1 MNRSVY
7 VCVCLCVCFCVCF
20 CVGARARTHTHT
32 SRACARTHTRR
43 ARAHT
48 HTHVSQARL
57 SRQEPATYFVQE
69 SEAVRFRQRV
79 ARCGRGFG
87 VCTPVHTPNV
97 EALIA
102 LHAPLTN
109 ALPLRG
115 VLDVAGL
122 FCPYIRSF

>member
-1 MNRSVY
+1 MCEFM
-7 VCVCLCVCFCVCF
+7 CVFLCVFVCWR
-20 CVGARARTHTHT
+20 ARAHTHTHIARVRTHTHT
-32 SRACARTHTRR
+32 SR

>member
-1 MNRSVY
+1 MCVF
-7 VCVCLCVCFCVCF
+7 VCVFLCVFLCWR
-20 CVGARARTHTHT
+20 ARAHTHTHIARVRTHTHT
-32 SRACARTHTRR
+32 SR

-57 SRQEPATYFVQE
+57 SRQEPATYFVQK